1 MSKKSKTNTNTLI
14 GLSQIE
20 NIDRHGSANAE
31 FLKGLRGFDHESG
44 VKLDR
49 GLRDIAG
56 YKVNENYRDQN
67 IKQQAGFSAE
77 IASVSHR
84 NAENIVNG
92 NPARA
97 SRTEDFSQFGKNH
110 PVIDIVETL
119 NGNVLEGSSE
129 QMKFVTD
136 YNDLLKKIARGD
148 GNGGRSDLSRYME
161 VDRLSLP
168 SEQVEAARETCR
180 QQAASL
186 RSQADSLEKQG
197 KTELA
202 AKHRQDAENYEQ
214 LEGKITDSGL
224 TTDEAIFYREHPN
237 LATVIDIAS
246 YSHKAGLQGAKF
258 GAAIGGSISLVSNAL
273 AVASGD
279 KDLSEALVSTA
290 GDTAKAAGVGYAT
303 AFVGSALK
311 GTMQQSSTDAVRA
324 LSKTALPSLVV
335 SSVLALGGIVTSYA
349 QGEINE
355 IELLSQVGQTT
366 SGMISSSMF
375 ATIGQVAIPIPILG
389 GIIGGMVGSTMSGL
403 FCQSLSQSLAEAKQS
418 KERLRLV
425 EQQTLAAIQLNTAY
439 SAKIR
444 SIFEQKSDQFSS
456 LSSDLF
462 LQEHSPD
469 MEIFFA
475 SATRFSDALG
485 ATMPFHT
492 MNDFD
497 DFMDSNTTFKF

>member
-1 MSKKSKTNTNTLI
+1 MNKKSEANTLI

-20 NIDRHGSANAE
+20 NINRHGSANAE
-31 FLKGLRGFDHESG
+31 FLKGLRGFDYETG

-97 SRTEDFSQFGKNH
+97 SRTEDLSQFGKNH
-110 PVIDIVETL
+110 PVVDIVETL
-119 NGNVLEGSSE
+119 NGTVLEGSSE
-129 QMKFVTD
+129 QMKFVTGYD
-136 YNDLLKKIARGD
+136 DLLKKIARGD
-148 GNGGRSDLSRYME
+148 GNGGPNDLSRYME
-161 VDRLSLP
+161 VDKLSLP
-168 SEQVEAARETCR
+168 GEQVEAARATCR

-197 KTELA
+197 RTDLA
-202 AKHRQDAENYEQ
+202 VKYRQDAENYEQ

-224 TTDEAIFYREHPN
+224 TTDEAIFYREHPD
-237 LATVIDIAS
+237 LATAMDIAN

-258 GAAIGGSISLVSNAL
+258 GAAIGGSISLITNAL

-279 KDLSEALVSTA
+279 KDLSEALIATA
-290 GDTAKAAGVGYAT
+290 SDTAKAAGVGYGT

-311 GTMQQSSTDAVRA
+311 GYMQQHSAEAIRA
-324 LSKTALPSLVV
+324 LSKTALPALVV
-335 SSVLALGGIVTSYA
+335 SSVLALSSVIGAYA
-349 QGEINE
+349 QGEISE
-355 IELLSQVGQTT
+355 TELLSQVGGTT
-366 SGMISSSMF
+366 TGMISTSMF
-375 ATIGQVAIPIPILG
+375 ATIGQIAIPVPILG

-403 FCQSLSQSLAEAKQS
+403 FCQSLGQALSEARQSA
-418 KERLRLV
+418 ERLHLI
-425 EQQTLAAIQLNTAY
+425 EQQVQAAIRLNQAY
-439 SAKIR
+439 NAKIR
-444 SIFEQKSDQFSS
+444 AIFDEKIEQFSM
-456 LSSDLF
+456 LSKDVF
-462 LQEHSPD
+462 LHEDSPD
-469 MEIFFA
+469 INTFFA

-485 ATMPFHT
+485 ATLPFNT
-492 MNDFD
+492 MNEFD
-497 DFMDSNTTFKF
+497 DFMDSDDTFRF